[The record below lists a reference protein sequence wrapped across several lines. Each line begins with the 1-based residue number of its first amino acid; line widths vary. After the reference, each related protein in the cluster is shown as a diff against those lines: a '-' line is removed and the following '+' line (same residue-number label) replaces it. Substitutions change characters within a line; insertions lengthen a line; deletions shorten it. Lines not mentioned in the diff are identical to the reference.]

1 MIQQKRRYG
10 MKKESS
16 LKTLTGYA
24 GKRKPLIYLSWVFAG
39 ISAVLAFFPFIYIW
53 KIIKDILENGA
64 VPENSASIVRNG
76 WMAFLF
82 VVLSALVYVASL
94 MCSHIAAFRV
104 ATNIR
109 LKLTHHILRLPLNF
123 TSDFGSGNLRKII
136 NECSEATENY
146 LAHGLPDQTVAYTTF
161 VALIFLLLFFDW
173 RLGLGSLLVT
183 ILAFGIM
190 QVMSGKNQKE
200 GMHNYNNALAD
211 MSNEAVEYVRGIP
224 VVKTF
229 GQTVFSLK
237 KFSSSIERY
246 QSWVILYTKNYCIP
260 MVLFTTII
268 QSIFAVLLI
277 IALFVTKTSVE
288 NSFVLNF
295 IFYLVL
301 TPLISV
307 TLSKIM
313 YQTENQLKVSDALER
328 INSVLEKE
336 PLPEADKV
344 VKISDY
350 SVELDNVS
358 YSYNENK
365 KAVKNISL
373 QIDSGNTVAFVG
385 ASGSGKSTL
394 ANLIARFFDPQEGKV
409 LIGGIDAK
417 EIPSEELMDKI
428 AFVFQANALVKG
440 SLLENVRMGKPNAS
454 KEEVLQALELAQCMD
469 IIAKFPEGIDT
480 IYGSK
485 GVYLSGGE
493 IQRIVIARA
502 ILKDAPILVLD
513 EATSFADPDNEVLI
527 QKGLQS
533 LSKGKTTIMVAH
545 RLSTVMKSD
554 KIFVL
559 DNGQLMEEG
568 TAKELL
574 AKDGLFK
581 GMWNEYQSAVA
592 WKL

>member
-1 MIQQKRRYG
+1 

-16 LKTLTGYA
+16 LKTLANYA
-24 GKRKPLIYLSWVFAG
+24 GKRRPLIYFSWVFAA
-39 ISAVLAFFPFIYIW
+39 ISAILAFFPFVYIW
-53 KIIKDILENGA
+53 RIIKDVLEVG
-64 VPENSASIVRNG
+64 VGPENSANIVHEG

-82 VVLSALVYVASL
+82 VVLSAVVYVASL

-109 LKLTHHILRLPLNF
+109 LKLTHHILKLPLNF

-136 NECSEATENY
+136 NDCSGATETY
-146 LAHGLPDQTVAYTTF
+146 LAHGLPDQAVAYTTF
-161 VALIFLLLFFDW
+161 ISLIVLLLFFDW

-183 ILAFGIM
+183 ALAFVIM
-190 QVMSGKNQKE
+190 QTMSGKSQKE
-200 GMHNYNNALAD
+200 GMQNYNNALAD

-246 QSWVILYTKNYCIP
+246 QTWVIKYTKDFCIP

-268 QSIFAVLLI
+268 QSVFAVLLI
-277 IALFVTKTSVE
+277 IALFVTRTSVE
-288 NSFVLNF
+288 PNFVLNF
-295 IFYLVL
+295 IFYLIL

-313 YQTENQLKVSDALER
+313 YQNENQLQVNDALER
-328 INSVLEKE
+328 INSVLDKK
-336 PLPEADKV
+336 PLLETDKAV
-344 VKISDY
+344 RVADY
-350 SVELDNVS
+350 SVALKNLT
-358 YSYNENK
+358 YSYNESK
-365 KAVKNISL
+365 KAVDNVTLKIE
-373 QIDSGNTVAFVG
+373 SGKTVAFVG
-385 ASGSGKSTL
+385 ASGSGKSTI

-417 EIPSEELMDKI
+417 EIPQHELMDKI

-440 SLLENVRMGKPNAS
+440 SLLDNVRMGKPGAS

-469 IIAKFPEGIDT
+469 IIEKFPNGVET
-480 IYGSK
+480 IYGLE

-554 KIFVL
+554 EIFVL
-559 DNGQLMEEG
+559 DNGKLVEKG
-568 TAKELL
+568 SATELL
-574 AKDGLFK
+574 AKDGIFK
-581 GMWNEYQSAVA
+581 GMWEEYQTAVA